1 MSQTM
6 RAATEIVRRILQT
19 EKATRIAGK
28 DQYLLSVSP
37 TANKIEIRHAVEE
50 LFKVKVMSVNTQKCH
65 GKWRRLSVRRGQ
77 RPDWKKAFVTLEKGQ
92 KIEVAK

>member
-1 MSQTM
+1 M
-6 RAATEIVRRILQT
+6 RTATEIVKRVLQT
-19 EKATRIAGK
+19 EKAARLASR
-28 DQYLLSVSP
+28 DQYLLSVARD
-37 TANKIEIRHAVEE
+37 ANKIEIQQAVEE
-50 LFKVKVMSVNTQKCH
+50 LFKVKVTSVNTQNCH